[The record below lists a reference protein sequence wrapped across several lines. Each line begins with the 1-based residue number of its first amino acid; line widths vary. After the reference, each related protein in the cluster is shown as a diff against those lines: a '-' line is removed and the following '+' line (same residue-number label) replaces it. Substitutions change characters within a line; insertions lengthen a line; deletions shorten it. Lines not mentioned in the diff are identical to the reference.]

1 MKWEEELYKGRGGR
15 STFKPS
21 VTKRSHCLGL
31 FSSSSSSVN
40 ANAHQTVMASF
51 FFTHFCNYFHII
63 ILVSPF
69 SF

>member
-21 VTKRSHCLGL
+21 VTKRSHCLGV
-31 FSSSSSSVN
+31 SSSSSSVN

-51 FFTHFCNYFHII
+51 FFY
-63 ILVSPF
+63 PF
-69 SF
+69 L

>member
-51 FFTHFCNYFHII
+51 FFY
-63 ILVSPF
+63 PF
-69 SF
+69 L